1 MGNKAYEM
9 KFIDIHTHR
18 IPDHDDSLS
27 IVNRIIGRDELLPN
41 EALQSCGI
49 HPWFIEGDG
58 MQQLERLRA
67 ALCSSS
73 VVALGEAGLD
83 KAVDTS
89 IILQQTIFE
98 EEVRLSEKTKKPLV
112 IHCVKAF
119 DELLA
124 IRNRLNPS
132 MPWIIHG
139 FRGKETQAVQLLKK
153 GLYLS
158 FGEYFHPESLQAA
171 WPDHLFVETD
181 ESKLPIS
188 ILYQRLS
195 DSLNVGVEPF
205 AAQIENNFRR
215 IFLQI

>member
-1 MGNKAYEM
+1 M

-18 IPDHDDSLS
+18 IPDHDESIS

-41 EALQSCGI
+41 EVLQSCGI

-58 MQQLERLRA
+58 MQQLERLRT
-67 ALCSSS
+67 ALSDSSII
-73 VVALGEAGLD
+73 ALGEAGLD
-83 KAVDTS
+83 KVVDTS
-89 IILQQTIFE
+89 IIIQQTIFE
-98 EEVRLSEKTKKPLV
+98 EEVFLSEKTKKPLV

-171 WPDHLFVETD
+171 WPAHLFVETD
-181 ESKLPIS
+181 ESKLPIP
-188 ILYQRLS
+188 ILYQRFS
-195 DSLNVGVEPF
+195 ESLNIGIEQF
-205 AAQIENNFRR
+205 AAQMENNFRQTFIR
-215 IFLQI
+215 I

>member
-1 MGNKAYEM
+1 M

-18 IPDHDDSLS
+18 IPDHDESIS

-41 EALQSCGI
+41 EVLQSCGI

-58 MQQLERLRA
+58 MQQLERLRT
-67 ALCSSS
+67 ALSDSSII
-73 VVALGEAGLD
+73 ALGEAGLD
-83 KAVDTS
+83 KVVDTS
-89 IILQQTIFE
+89 IIIQQTIFE
-98 EEVRLSEKTKKPLV
+98 EEVFLSEKTKKPLV

-188 ILYQRLS
+188 ILYQRFS
-195 DSLNVGVEPF
+195 ESLNIGVEQF
-205 AAQIENNFRR
+205 AAQMENNFRQTFIR
-215 IFLQI
+215 I